1 MFLDCDWLIPVQKSA
16 KICYLHST
24 KFCYHSA
31 KFYYPMQCK
40 ILLSQRK
47 NLLSHAVQKSVIPV
61 KKSVITVQNSV
72 IIVQKSAITVQN
84 SGITVQHSVIIVQKS
99 VITVQNSVI
108 IVQKSIITMQN
119 SGIRVFEQVHSIF
132 YVVSL
137 HVILDITKIYFT
149 SLTCVKRCYPMFIFQ
164 QQNLAIISP
173 SVSENILALISR
185 SKDRTSFVLHSSGK
199 LVLNRFKQAS
209 ASANH
214 SSSNKQRACL

>member
-61 KKSVITVQNSV
+61 K
-72 IIVQKSAITVQN
+72 
-84 SGITVQHSVIIVQKS
+84 KS